1 MESVSFAPHSD
12 TNKKYSHHDVYVYMY
27 EIALRLILQSFTIV
41 RMLYHFSVSNIQ
53 YTNEISR
60 NLNKTTFRKVFSN
73 STLAVRCINVVFKR
87 VFVSLL
93 CVYSIENR
101 VGGDAN

>member
-27 EIALRLILQSFTIV
+27 EIALRLILQSF
-41 RMLYHFSVSNIQ
+41 N
-53 YTNEISR
+53 TNEISR

-87 VFVSLL
+87 VFVSL
-93 CVYSIENR
+93 
-101 VGGDAN
+101 